1 MKRGTEHQ
9 FHKSNRITTGP
20 SFETSVCDTVGAG
33 DAFMAAMIT
42 SLSESNFNPEAA
54 LHRATALGS
63 WVASCA
69 GAQPG
74 DSKFNPFTPLES

>member
-1 MKRGTEHQ
+1 
-9 FHKSNRITTGP
+9 
-20 SFETSVCDTVGAG
+20 
-33 DAFMAAMIT
+33 MAAMIT

-54 LHRATALGS
+54 LRRATALGS

-74 DSKFNPFTPLES
+74 YSKFNPFTPPES